1 MTSVESKKRSLI
13 AIAWEGLIMGAT
25 TLAAIVI
32 PARLVLA
39 PEEQP
44 LSLVLDAAL
53 TALLGVDLILG
64 VRRRSGVGRS
74 RAWNWCWLSV
84 DVLAALPTGSGSGAG
99 RCRPAPPEQ
108 VDLPV

>member
-1 MTSVESKKRSLI
+1 MTSVETKKRSLLP
-13 AIAWEGLIMGAT
+13 IAWEGLVMGAA

-53 TALLGVDLILG
+53 TALFGVDLVLG
-64 VRRRSGVGRS
+64 DLYLLDQEAFDRTLTLYPDFAKEIRRISEERM
-74 RAWNWCWLSV
+74 A
-84 DVLAALPTGSGSGAG
+84 PTDT
-99 RCRPAPPEQ
+99 P
-108 VDLPV
+108 